1 VIVADWIFQ
10 ANPKRYDVHAA
21 VVRSSQDWWNTPRY
35 RDRIALND
43 RIWLQ
48 IVGPDRPG
56 IYYLATIVSLPY
68 ETPEEEFGP
77 WHTDIRWDYRI
88 DPPLTRS
95 ELVNDPAFQSFWA
108 FRGFQ
113 GSNVPVPP
121 ETASRLMELAK
132 PRLVGLDSEQHPG
145 VAEELEVSAAI
156 ERHNAAVRQKL
167 RQALIALDPTDFE
180 LFVVRVLTELG
191 FEVEH
196 TGRTNDGGVDAE
208 AVLSMEGLT
217 SVSTKVQA
225 KRWSHPVP
233 GRVVRELRGA
243 LRVDERGL
251 IVTTAEFTQ
260 GAALEATA
268 EGKTKIGLLGG
279 NALVRLCAERGIGVD
294 RRQVTL
300 LELSSA
306 ELSVG

>member
-43 RIWLQ
+43 RVWLQ

-56 IYYLATIVSLPY
+56 LYYLATIVSLPY
-68 ETPEEEFGP
+68 ETPEDEFGP

-88 DPPLTRS
+88 DPPLARS

-121 ETASRLMELAK
+121 ETASRLMELAR
-132 PRLVGLDSEQHPG
+132 PRLVGLDSEQRPG

-167 RQALIALDPTDFE
+167 RQAIIALDPTYFE
-180 LFVVRVLTELG
+180 LFVVRVLAELG

-217 SVSTKVQA
+217 SVSTKIQA
-225 KRWSHPVP
+225 KRWSQPVP

-260 GAALEATA
+260 GAVLEATA

-306 ELSVG
+306 ELVIG

>member
-1 VIVADWIFQ
+1 VADWIFQ

-21 VVRSSQDWWNTPRY
+21 VARSSQGWWNTPRY

-43 RIWLQ
+43 RVWLQ
-48 IVGPDRPG
+48 IVGRNQPG

-68 ETPEEEFGP
+68 ESPEEEFGP

-88 DPPLTRS
+88 DPPLARP
-95 ELVNDPAFQSFWA
+95 ELVNDPALQSFWA

-113 GSNVPVPP
+113 GSNVPVPA
-121 ETASRLMELAK
+121 EIASRLMELAR
-132 PRLVGLDSEQHPG
+132 PRLVGLDGEQHPG
-145 VAEELEVSAAI
+145 PEEPEVSVAI
-156 ERHNAAVRQKL
+156 ERHNAAVREEL
-167 RQALIALDPTDFE
+167 RQAIIALDPTDFE
-180 LFVVRVLTELG
+180 LFVVRMLTELG

-196 TGRTNDGGVDAE
+196 TGRTNDRGVDAE
-208 AVLSMEGLT
+208 AVLSLEGLT
-217 SVSTKVQA
+217 SVFTKVQA
-225 KRWSHPVP
+225 KRWAHSVP

-251 IVTTAEFTQ
+251 IVTTAEFTPEAVHE
-260 GAALEATA
+260 AAA
-268 EGKTKIGLLGG
+268 EGKAKIGLLGG

-300 LELSSA
+300 LELSSG
-306 ELSVG
+306 ELAGE